1 MSTFLFMS
9 ACDLFTT
16 PIQGNF
22 NLYALPSNIWAIKSI
37 YHMDQYGIQY
47 LLLSLLRITK
57 MIIIQE
63 YAINLRGGEQGLISL
78 WLLSILQKD
87 NLTRGIV
94 SFVNN
99 SSNFLVL
106 INMKLCL
113 ESIFNQVIFIQNK

>member
-1 MSTFLFMS
+1 
-9 ACDLFTT
+9 
-16 PIQGNF
+16 
-22 NLYALPSNIWAIKSI
+22 
-37 YHMDQYGIQY
+37 MDQYGIKY
-47 LLLSLLRITK
+47 LLLSILRIKK

-63 YAINLRGGEQGLISL
+63 YAINFKRGEQGLISW